1 MPWAESSTGVEE
13 WVPDPQV
20 TQRDIKERAK
30 LEETDDEKRARR
42 FAKSA
47 AMAVKKQDTPDTP
60 PPTQSHVEP
69 SSSAD
74 RLQKQ
79 RARSA
84 ALAAARA
91 NEVPA
96 KAKEVP
102 AKSKEVPAKA
112 KEVPAKAEVEE
123 VSATAEVAAAPA
135 SAKEVGSCIPPPP
148 LLHRYRTAG
157 GSSYW
162 SLEAPSHDHALIAAQ
177 YDASAP
183 GCCAAE
189 PLGCSSSAAGPSPLD
204 ELAASV
210 DAEVDALF
218 ESLGGRFADE
228 DDRCPYSLS
237 CNDSIALDLDRAHLT
252 YGEITARAML
262 QAMREGVR
270 ATPSDVLLDL
280 GSGRGNAAL
289 AAAAGGGVGHVFG
302 LELLPS
308 LVELSQAA
316 AAQVL
321 AEPSRF
327 PLLQAAPLL
336 FVQGD
341 ILRTPWWEGLEVRQ
355 AGSGDGQS
363 LAGTHVWTAHD
374 AAPRGVAASPEG
386 SGTAAGGGGGGTA
399 RLLPTIVYL
408 AATKWKVLMPQL
420 TARLL
425 RLPVGTRIIVT
436 THPLA
441 PPPLAAASAASS
453 SGDGVHPTAGVEA
466 VEVWSRTLDYQHGP
480 ELVRVYELR
489 PYTP

>member
-13 WVPDPQV
+13 WVPEPQV
-20 TQRDIKERAK
+20 AKSDKERAK
-30 LEETDDEKRARR
+30 HEETDDEERARL
-42 FAKSA
+42 AKSTA
-47 AMAVKKQDTPDTP
+47 KAVKKQDTPDA

-84 ALAAARA
+84 ALAAER
-91 NEVPA
+91 
-96 KAKEVP
+96 AKEELI
-102 AKSKEVPAKA
+102 ATRA

-123 VSATAEVAAAPA
+123 FPSKAEVAAAPA
-135 SAKEVGSCIPPPP
+135 SASKVGSCTPPPP

-204 ELAASV
+204 ELAALV

-270 ATPSDVLLDL
+270 ATRSDVLLDL

-341 ILRTPWWEGLEVRQ
+341 ILRTPWWEGFEVSQ

-374 AAPRGVAASPEG
+374 AAPRGVAAAPEG
-386 SGTAAGGGGGGTA
+386 GGTAAGGGGGGTA

-489 PYTP
+489 PYTPT

>member
-13 WVPDPQV
+13 WVPESQV
-20 TQRDIKERAK
+20 TKSDKQRANHEV
-30 LEETDDEKRARR
+30 TDDEN
-42 FAKSA
+42 SA
-47 AMAVKKQDTPDTP
+47 TKAVKKQDTPDTP
-60 PPTQSHVEP
+60 PPTQRYVEP

-74 RLQKQ
+74 RLQQQ

-84 ALAAARA
+84 ALAAVR
-91 NEVPA
+91 
-96 KAKEVP
+96 AKEELI
-102 AKSKEVPAKA
+102 ATRAKEVPAKA

-270 ATPSDVLLDL
+270 ATRSDVLLDL

-327 PLLQAAPLL
+327 PLLQAAPPV

-374 AAPRGVAASPEG
+374 AAPRGVAAAPEG
-386 SGTAAGGGGGGTA
+386 GGTAAGGGGGGTA

-453 SGDGVHPTAGVEA
+453 SGDGVHPMPGVEA